1 MKFNKNIT
9 FILME
14 FEGIGPFA
22 CKDLKEIFLTN
33 TEARGPGKDPVSWDL
48 NDEEERDED
57 PVLQPPLIILRVL
70 AQHRLD
76 AHVARVDTDDE
87 TDEHVTAIT
96 SHNTHHRQYDQT
108 CNSQTLLTQR
118 SVIIKTNWS

>member
-1 MKFNKNIT
+1 MPAKIS
-9 FILME
+9 
-14 FEGIGPFA
+14 
-22 CKDLKEIFLTN
+22 KEIFLTN
-33 TEARGPGKDPVSWDL
+33 TEARSPGKDPVSWNL

-70 AQHRLD
+70 AEHRLD

-108 CNSQTLLTQR
+108 CDIQTLSAHRT
-118 SVIIKTNWS
+118 VIFKTNRS